1 MNFEEPSEGRKRS
14 QLIRAGAGARVGV
27 EEQLSADTTSLYVVL
42 RIEPGPHA
50 CQPQT
55 RSPESS
61 ASVHAPPAAS
71 LLWPDTCW
79 VPVCC
84 RDGEVGARG
93 WEANPGSPCPQSS
106 GCSGKTFGSTLGHL
120 PANSPSFGAGGQV
133 VGVGGWLWEGSE
145 AAVSRSLQTEEQPAW
160 QMGTGSLPGAS
171 ERTAQKPGPRWTEPR
186 SPGCDPVTDAART
199 PLETL
204 LQPWTPCAPV
214 PTWIHSQGLPGSSC
228 SPELLL
234 SQRPQTSLHV
244 TAPKDVTLYELPM
257 AAVTNITYWGPKKRK
272 ELSANQVAATP
283 RWLLHPKLMVSG
295 SGRSQCSH
303 HQGSRQSTV
312 LLGEEDPFSLASS
325 LPRHTHGALQRGLR
339 QVTSPQPDK
348 QSEAPGRLSAPAPN
362 STLVRAATSP
372 RDPLLSRPSTP
383 RQGKPALFQTWS
395 LRSE

>member
-1 MNFEEPSEGRKRS
+1 MVKWVP
-14 QLIRAGAGARVGV
+14 GAGRQTLALLAHSPLDAPERPLGPPLAIFQQTPLPLGPVGRWL
-27 EEQLSADTTSLYVVL
+27 E
-42 RIEPGPHA
+42 
-50 CQPQT
+50 
-55 RSPESS
+55 
-61 ASVHAPPAAS
+61 
-71 LLWPDTCW
+71 W
-79 VPVCC
+79 
-84 RDGEVGARG
+84 
-93 WEANPGSPCPQSS
+93 
-106 GCSGKTFGSTLGHL
+106 
-120 PANSPSFGAGGQV
+120 AGGC
-133 VGVGGWLWEGSE
+133 GRGPRRLFPG
-145 AAVSRSLQTEEQPAW
+145 ASRRKS
-160 QMGTGSLPGAS
+160 SLPGRWALAAS
-171 ERTAQKPGPRWTEPR
+171 RGPRKGRLRSQGLGGQSRGWSLPSPGPQ

-312 LLGEEDPFSLASS
+312 LLGEEDPFSLASRYAVPRGEGGPSTADVLVSFLQSFRAQSLQTEVSPGTPTEPSSVASDKS
-325 LPRHTHGALQRGLR
+325 LPLSLINRVKPLAGCPRLGFSQRKQGCTGAGEPAEDL
-339 QVTSPQPDK
+339 TSHH
-348 QSEAPGRLSAPAPN
+348 LSSFPILCVILTAPN